1 MVEPPS
7 SNASL
12 EETDARDA
20 HRPAH
25 TAREKPNIMSLKRRG
40 THAIL
45 VSILHRFAYLERGAS
60 FSRDLGKCKKTV
72 QDPQVVR
79 NTTEDVLLV
88 SFQVYNHWGYR

>member
-25 TAREKPNIMSLKRRG
+25 TAREKPNIMSLKRRD
-40 THAIL
+40 THMHAIL
-45 VSILHRFAYLERGAS
+45 VSILHRYAYLERDAS
-60 FSRDLGKCKKTV
+60 FSRDLGKC
-72 QDPQVVR
+72 
-79 NTTEDVLLV
+79 NALLSMV
-88 SFQVYNHWGYR
+88 